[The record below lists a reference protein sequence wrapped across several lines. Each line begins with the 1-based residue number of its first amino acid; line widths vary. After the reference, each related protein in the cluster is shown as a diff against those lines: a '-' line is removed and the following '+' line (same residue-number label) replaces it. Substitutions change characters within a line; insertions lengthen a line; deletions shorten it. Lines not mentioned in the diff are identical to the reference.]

1 MNIIINNYLQIR
13 TYLLVGDYDITVN
26 IEKEHY
32 WAMYNLG
39 FKFKISQID
48 RYIQMDFWAHQLNS
62 LPSPQII

>member
-13 TYLLVGDYDITVN
+13 TYFLVGDYDITVN

-39 FKFKISQID
+39 FKFKNIPN
-48 RYIQMDFWAHQLNS
+48 RQMHTNGFLS
-62 LPSPQII
+62 PST

>member
-32 WAMYNLG
+32 
-39 FKFKISQID
+39 
-48 RYIQMDFWAHQLNS
+48 
-62 LPSPQII
+62 